1 MFRLQEN
8 VPEIYV
14 NKSRDFQLF
23 CRLYDA
29 CFNNVKFST
38 DSLARSTS
46 TYDCDA
52 RLLELL
58 KTKLGLFTAIELDE
72 HELRC
77 LLSAFPTIMRYKGS
91 RRGVEFIKI
100 LFMKM
105 YPEITSASVE
115 IDNINYVVKFFF
127 STAPRN
133 DRLLFELC
141 KYVLPTGYIVTYA
154 IAEIIIPET
163 TLNLTNKLEYHT
175 ETDKK
180 NHSQLDTN
188 ALVGIAT
195 VIQGKKED
203 NK

>member
-1 MFRLQEN
+1 MFRLQNN
-8 VPEIYV
+8 VPDVYV
-14 NKSRDFQLF
+14 QESRDFQLF

-77 LLSAFPTIMRYKGS
+77 LLSSFPTIMRYKGS

-100 LFMKM
+100 LFMK
-105 YPEITSASVE
+105 ESTEGFDASANA
-115 IDNINYVVKFFF
+115 NIK
-127 STAPRN
+127 APTTINKTGEN
-133 DRLLFELC
+133 DGT
-141 KYVLPTGYIVTYA
+141 K
-154 IAEIIIPET
+154 
-163 TLNLTNKLEYHT
+163 
-175 ETDKK
+175 
-180 NHSQLDTN
+180 
-188 ALVGIAT
+188 
-195 VIQGKKED
+195 
-203 NK
+203 